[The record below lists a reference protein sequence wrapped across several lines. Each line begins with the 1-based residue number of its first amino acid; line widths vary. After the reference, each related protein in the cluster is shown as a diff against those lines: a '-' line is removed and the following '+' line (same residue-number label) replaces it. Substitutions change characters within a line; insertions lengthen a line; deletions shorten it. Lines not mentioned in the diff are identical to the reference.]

1 MGGAI
6 PGLHAS
12 PGPGGVPPTSGSG
25 PPLCAAG
32 PGPFRRWRVS
42 GRIGL

>member
-32 PGPFRRWRVS
+32 PALSADDVF
-42 GRIGL
+42 LAELD

>member
-1 MGGAI
+1 MGGTI

-25 PPLCAAG
+25 PPPCAAG
-32 PGPFRRWRVS
+32 PALSTDDAF
-42 GRIGL
+42 LAELD

>member
-25 PPLCAAG
+25 PPLVL
-32 PGPFRRWRVS
+32 PTRPFPPLR
-42 GRIGL
+42 LFLTELN